1 MTIIL
6 EALLFEHESDEN
18 LKQQFK
24 IQCLLLYLFVKKY
37 AEQDQ
42 AWTYL
47 FAWSSEFRR
56 MESHSEVSETLSI
69 LGGNGISCI
78 FRENMKPITI
88 LHRVIAASLSPSP
101 SPSLPPS
108 LFLPLPLSFSSN
120 NLSFFLTVVMVY
132 IEKTQFENWEFLNKQ
147 LLACISPKL
156 LFE

>member
-47 FAWSSEFRR
+47 FA
-56 MESHSEVSETLSI
+56 
-69 LGGNGISCI
+69 
-78 FRENMKPITI
+78 
-88 LHRVIAASLSPSP
+88 
-101 SPSLPPS
+101 
-108 LFLPLPLSFSSN
+108 
-120 NLSFFLTVVMVY
+120 
-132 IEKTQFENWEFLNKQ
+132 
-147 LLACISPKL
+147 
-156 LFE
+156 